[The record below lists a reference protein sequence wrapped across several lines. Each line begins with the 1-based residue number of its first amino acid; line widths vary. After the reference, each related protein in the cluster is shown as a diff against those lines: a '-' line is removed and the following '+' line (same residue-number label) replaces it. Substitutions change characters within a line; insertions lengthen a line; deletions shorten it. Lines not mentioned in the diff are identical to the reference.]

1 MLFSS
6 LTFIFLFL
14 PIVLVVYYISPK
26 KLRNLVLFLSSLV
39 FYSWGEPVYIV
50 IMLFSIVFNY
60 LSGLLIGR
68 AQEDPARKKLI
79 LVVSIV
85 GNLSVLGFFKY
96 SNFFIENI
104 NSLFGAGLSLVRVA
118 LPIGISFY
126 TFQSMSYTID
136 VYRGQVLPNKNIINF
151 GTYVT
156 LFPQLVA
163 GPIVRY
169 KDIARE
175 LDYREEDFN
184 KFAYGVRRFIV
195 GFAKKILLANSIG
208 QVWNQVSQ
216 MELASLPIL
225 TAWLAALAFSLQI
238 YFDFSGYSDMAIGL
252 GYIFGFSF
260 LENFDYP
267 YISRSLTEFWRRW
280 HISLSSWFKEY
291 VYIPLGG
298 SRCSRT
304 RLIIN
309 LFIVWTLTG
318 FWHGA
323 SWNFLIWGFYFG
335 LILTLEKLLL
345 LDYLERLPAFFQH
358 IYALFFIVVGW
369 VIFAL
374 EDLSQVIAYLRTMFG
389 LNGNLALDSGSL
401 YLLRNNLVVLVLA
414 CLASTRLG
422 PKLKERLLATN
433 KDSRLLGLVNLA
445 YLLIFIV
452 SICFL
457 IGDSYNPFLYFRF

>member
-298 SRCSRT
+298 SRCSRA

-433 KDSRLLGLVNLA
+433 KDNRLLGLVNLA

>member
-1 MLFSS
+1 
-6 LTFIFLFL
+6 
-14 PIVLVVYYISPK
+14 
-26 KLRNLVLFLSSLV
+26 
-39 FYSWGEPVYIV
+39 
-50 IMLFSIVFNY
+50 
-60 LSGLLIGR
+60 
-68 AQEDPARKKLI
+68 
-79 LVVSIV
+79 
-85 GNLSVLGFFKY
+85 
-96 SNFFIENI
+96 
-104 NSLFGAGLSLVRVA
+104 
-118 LPIGISFY
+118 
-126 TFQSMSYTID
+126 
-136 VYRGQVLPNKNIINF
+136 
-151 GTYVT
+151 
-156 LFPQLVA
+156 
-163 GPIVRY
+163 
-169 KDIARE
+169 
-175 LDYREEDFN
+175 
-184 KFAYGVRRFIV
+184 
-195 GFAKKILLANSIG
+195 
-208 QVWNQVSQ
+208 